1 MSIFDFYFK
10 KSEIEHRK
18 QIDDFIDTIKKENKK
33 PLLKEEIDTEKLE
46 KIRDKKKS
54 PLYEKDSINE
64 FAYNLNL
71 IKHYKNDEIL
81 KDEIKKIIKK
91 LKISQT
97 KLNFYIKN
105 LEEDIISDEIKKMLK
120 EIYDE
125 TLNEIL
131 NKKTDTTMKSTIMN
145 SKIRKRNELNIY
157 LIGIGNKYKDEP
169 ILIKNKLIKLIE
181 DFEISQTDLKELIYD
196 IYYDTE
202 SKYNYTVFEILKE
215 IYYSLYKDVKEI
227 KDKKKES
234 KNIEIKDEKI
244 NDILI
249 FLNEIGNIEKNNP
262 KLIKDKII
270 NLIDIL
276 KISQTEL
283 CEVLNRQGTKYS
295 DTVWEILK
303 DIYSSSYAE
312 KYIKN
317 GGNKKPKRILK
328 KF

>member
-71 IKHYKNDEIL
+71 IKHYKNDEKL